1 MIKQNENRGS
11 VRKLVLSTGA
21 LALLAASSSAMSA
34 DWLRMSAGV
43 SLGSLGAGANFAVE
57 VYDVLEARV
66 GINAFATD
74 FDIEV
79 DDLRYNGDVEL
90 NSTSAILD
98 VYPVRG
104 SRFRISF
111 GAVLNG
117 NEVDGTATPASAT
130 AFGGTVFQPEEIGS
144 ATANITYPSTAPYL
158 GLGWGRRTGRQG
170 NLMFSLDAGVL
181 FQGRATVDLQV
192 ENPLGVISDADI
204 AQARQE
210 IETELGEVEAY
221 PVVTLGFSYSF

>member
-1 MIKQNENRGS
+1 MIKQYEDRGI
-11 VRKLVLSTGA
+11 VRKLALSTGA
-21 LALLAASSSAMSA
+21 LALLAASGSAMSA
-34 DWLRMSAGV
+34 DWPRMSAGV
-43 SLGSLGAGANFAVE
+43 SLGSLGAGANVAVE

-98 VYPVRG
+98 LYPVRG
-104 SRFRISF
+104 SGFRISF

-210 IETELGEVEAY
+210 IEAELGEIETY